1 MNALELLCPAGDMDC
16 LRAALRFGA
25 DAVYVGGPRLQLRAV
40 SAGFSMDELAQA
52 ARETHALGRRL
63 YVTVNAFPA
72 NDELE
77 ALGDYA
83 QGLFALGVDAA
94 IVADLGAVAVM
105 RRAAP
110 KLPIHISTQAN
121 CLNWAAAT
129 AWYELGASRVVLG
142 REMTLEQIAQLRAH
156 TPAALELEAFV
167 HGAMC
172 MAWSGRCMI
181 SAYLTGRS
189 ANRGDC
195 TQSCRWRY
203 RLVEEKRPGEF
214 FPVEEDERGTTIL
227 SSHDL
232 NCLDFLDRI
241 AAAGITSFKIEGR
254 MKSPYYVA
262 TVANAYRQRLDG
274 LANGP
279 ASPETLAL
287 LQREL
292 HAVSHRAYAS
302 GFYFGEMKRHAPDDG
317 VYRQDCVFVGTV
329 MRRLDGGRVRVQLR
343 NPIRR
348 GDVLEAL
355 SPGSLGRALTVE
367 SLAAP
372 DGEPLEMVVEPM
384 TLFDMDAPPE
394 LKPGDLLRRRVKSA
408 ADRFCR
414 PAAVHNSIP

>member
-1 MNALELLCPAGDMDC
+1 MDC

-25 DAVYVGGPRLQLRAV
+25 DAVYVGGPRLQLRAAN
-40 SAGFSMDELAQA
+40 AGFSMGELARA
-52 ARETHALGRRL
+52 VKETHALGRRL
-63 YVTVNAFPA
+63 YVTVNAFPT

-105 RRAAP
+105 RKAAP
-110 KLPIHISTQAN
+110 NLPIHISTQAN

-129 AWYELGASRVVLG
+129 AWYELGATRVVLA
-142 REMTLEQIAQLRAH
+142 REMTLEQIGQLRSH

-189 ANRGDC
+189 ANRGGC

-203 RLVEEKRPGEF
+203 HLVEEKRPGEF
-214 FPVEEDERGTTIL
+214 FPVEEDDRGTTIL

-232 NCLDFLDRI
+232 NCLDFLDQI
-241 AAAGITSFKIEGR
+241 AAAGVTSFKIEGR

-262 TVANAYRQRLDG
+262 TVTNAYRQRLDG

-279 ASPETLAL
+279 ASSEFLAL

-292 HAVSHRAYAS
+292 DAVSHRTYAS
-302 GFYFGEMKRHAPDDG
+302 GFYFGQMRRHAPDDG
-317 VYRQDCVFVGTV
+317 VYRQDCVFAGVV
-329 MRRLDGGRVRVQLR
+329 MERLDSGRVRIQLR
-343 NPIRR
+343 NPIHRS
-348 GDVLEAL
+348 DVLEVL
-355 SPGSLGRALTVE
+355 SPGSLGRTLLAEGLTT
-367 SLAAP
+367 P
-372 DGEPLEMVVEPM
+372 DGRALAQVVEPM
-384 TLFDMDAPPE
+384 VLFDMDAPPE
-394 LKPGDLLRRRVKSA
+394 LAAGDMLRKRL
-408 ADRFCR
+408 
-414 PAAVHNSIP
+414 

>member
-1 MNALELLCPAGDMDC
+1 MTALELLSPAGDMDC

-25 DAVYVGGPRLQLRAV
+25 DAVYVGGPRLQLRAAN
-40 SAGFSMDELAQA
+40 AGFSMDDLALA
-52 ARETHALGRRL
+52 VKETHALGRRL

-72 NDELE
+72 NDELD

-110 KLPIHISTQAN
+110 GLPIHISTQAN

-142 REMTLEQIAQLRAH
+142 REMTLEQIGQLRAKV
-156 TPAALELEAFV
+156 PAALELEAFV

-189 ANRGDC
+189 ANRGGC

-203 RLVEEKRPGEF
+203 HLMEEKRPGEF
-214 FPVEEDERGTTIL
+214 FPVEEDDRGTTIL

-232 NCLDFLDRI
+232 NCLDFLDQI
-241 AAAGITSFKIEGR
+241 AAAGVTSFKMEGR

-262 TVANAYRQRLDG
+262 TVTNAYRQRLDG
-274 LANGP
+274 LANGT
-279 ASPETLAL
+279 ASSEFLAL

-292 HAVSHRAYAS
+292 NAVSHRTYAS
-302 GFYFGEMKRHAPDDG
+302 GFYFGQMRRHAPDDG
-317 VYRQDCVFVGTV
+317 VYRQDCVFAGVV
-329 MRRLDGGRVRVQLR
+329 RERLDGGRVRVQLR

-348 GDVLEAL
+348 GDVLEIL
-355 SPGSLGRALTVE
+355 SPGSLGRTLVAEGLTT
-367 SLAAP
+367 P
-372 DGEPLEMVVEPM
+372 DGRALAQVVEPM
-384 TLFDMDAPPE
+384 VLFDMDAPPE
-394 LKPGDLLRRRVKSA
+394 LADGDMLRKR
-408 ADRFCR
+408 
-414 PAAVHNSIP
+414 I

>member
-1 MNALELLCPAGDMDC
+1 MTPLELLCPAGDMEC

-25 DAVYVGGPRLQLRAV
+25 DAVYVGGPQLQLRAAN
-40 SAGFSMDELAQA
+40 AGFSMDALAQA
-52 ARETHALGRRL
+52 VKETHALGRRL
-63 YVTVNAFPA
+63 YVTVNAFPT

-105 RRAAP
+105 RKAAP
-110 KLPIHISTQAN
+110 NLPIHISTQAN

-129 AWYELGASRVVLG
+129 AWYELGASRVVLA
-142 REMTLEQIAQLRAH
+142 REMTLEQIGQLRSH

-189 ANRGDC
+189 ANRGGC

-203 RLVEEKRPGEF
+203 HLVEEKRPGEF
-214 FPVEEDERGTTIL
+214 FPVEEDDRGTTIL
-227 SSHDL
+227 SSQDL
-232 NCLDFLDRI
+232 NCLDFLEQI
-241 AAAGITSFKIEGR
+241 AAAGVTSFKIEGR

-262 TVANAYRQRLDG
+262 TVTNAYRQRLDG

-279 ASPETLAL
+279 ASSEFLAL

-292 HAVSHRAYAS
+292 DAVSHRTYAS
-302 GFYFGEMKRHAPDDG
+302 GFYFGQMRRHAPDDG
-317 VYRQDCVFVGTV
+317 VYRQDCVFAGVV
-329 MRRLDGGRVRVQLR
+329 MERLDSGRVRIQLR
-343 NPIRR
+343 NPIHR
-348 GDVLEAL
+348 GDVLEVL
-355 SPGSLGRALTVE
+355 SPGSLGRTLLAEGLTT
-367 SLAAP
+367 P
-372 DGEPLEMVVEPM
+372 DGRALAQVVEPM
-384 TLFDMDAPPE
+384 VLFDMDAPPE
-394 LKPGDLLRRRVKSA
+394 LAAGDMLRKRL
-408 ADRFCR
+408 
-414 PAAVHNSIP
+414 

>member
-1 MNALELLCPAGDMDC
+1 MTPLELLCPAGDMEC

-25 DAVYVGGPRLQLRAV
+25 DAVYVGGPQLQLRAAN
-40 SAGFSMDELAQA
+40 AGFSMDALAQA
-52 ARETHALGRRL
+52 VKETHVLGRRL
-63 YVTVNAFPA
+63 YVTVNAFPT

-105 RRAAP
+105 RKAAP
-110 KLPIHISTQAN
+110 NLPIHISTQAN

-129 AWYELGASRVVLG
+129 AWYELGASRVVLA
-142 REMTLEQIAQLRAH
+142 REMTLEQIGQLRAH

-189 ANRGDC
+189 ANRGGC

-203 RLVEEKRPGEF
+203 HLVEEKRPGEF
-214 FPVEEDERGTTIL
+214 FPVEEDDRGTTIL

-232 NCLDFLDRI
+232 NCLDFLDQI
-241 AAAGITSFKIEGR
+241 AAAGVTSFKIEGR

-262 TVANAYRQRLDG
+262 TVTNAYRQRLDG

-279 ASPETLAL
+279 ASSEFLAL

-292 HAVSHRAYAS
+292 DAVSHRTYAS
-302 GFYFGEMKRHAPDDG
+302 GFYFGQMRRHAPDDG
-317 VYRQDCVFVGTV
+317 VYRQDCVFAGVV
-329 MRRLDGGRVRVQLR
+329 MERLDSGRVRIQLR

-348 GDVLEAL
+348 GDVLEVL
-355 SPGSLGRALTVE
+355 SPGSLGRTL
-367 SLAAP
+367 LAEGLITP
-372 DGEPLEMVVEPM
+372 DGRALAQVVEPM
-384 TLFDMDAPPE
+384 VLFDMDAPPE
-394 LKPGDLLRRRVKSA
+394 LAAGDMLRKRL
-408 ADRFCR
+408 
-414 PAAVHNSIP
+414 

>member
-1 MNALELLCPAGDMDC
+1 MTPLELLCPAGDMEC

-25 DAVYVGGPRLQLRAV
+25 DAVYVGGPQLQLRAAN
-40 SAGFSMDELAQA
+40 AGFSMDALAQA
-52 ARETHALGRRL
+52 VKETHALGRRL
-63 YVTVNAFPA
+63 YVTVNAFPT

-105 RRAAP
+105 RKAAP
-110 KLPIHISTQAN
+110 NLPIHISTQAN

-129 AWYELGASRVVLG
+129 AWYELGASRVVLA
-142 REMTLEQIAQLRAH
+142 REMTLEQIGQLRAH

-189 ANRGDC
+189 ANRGGC

-203 RLVEEKRPGEF
+203 HLVEEKRPGEF
-214 FPVEEDERGTTIL
+214 FPVEEDDRGTTIL

-232 NCLDFLDRI
+232 NCLDFLDQI
-241 AAAGITSFKIEGR
+241 AATGVTSFKIEGR

-262 TVANAYRQRLDG
+262 TVTNAYRQRLDG

-279 ASPETLAL
+279 ASSEFLAL

-292 HAVSHRAYAS
+292 DAVSHRTYAS
-302 GFYFGEMKRHAPDDG
+302 GFYFGQMRRHAPDDG
-317 VYRQDCVFVGTV
+317 VYRQDCVFAGVV
-329 MRRLDGGRVRVQLR
+329 MERLDSGRVRIQLR
-343 NPIRR
+343 NPIHR
-348 GDVLEAL
+348 GDVLEVL
-355 SPGSLGRALTVE
+355 SPGSLGRTLLAEGLTT
-367 SLAAP
+367 P
-372 DGEPLEMVVEPM
+372 DGRALAQVVEPM
-384 TLFDMDAPPE
+384 VLFDMDAPPE
-394 LKPGDLLRRRVKSA
+394 LAAGDMLRKRL
-408 ADRFCR
+408 
-414 PAAVHNSIP
+414 

>member
-1 MNALELLCPAGDMDC
+1 MTPLELLCPAGDMDC

-25 DAVYVGGPRLQLRAV
+25 DAVYVGGPRLQLRAAN
-40 SAGFSMDELAQA
+40 AGFSMDELAQA
-52 ARETHALGRRL
+52 VKETHALGRRL
-63 YVTVNAFPA
+63 YVTVNAFPV

-105 RRAAP
+105 RKAAP
-110 KLPIHISTQAN
+110 GLPIHISTQAN

-129 AWYELGASRVVLG
+129 AWYELGASRVVLA
-142 REMTLEQIAQLRAH
+142 REMTLEQIGQLRTH

-189 ANRGDC
+189 ANRGGC

-203 RLVEEKRPGEF
+203 HLVEEKRPGEF
-214 FPVEEDERGTTIL
+214 FPVEEDDRGATIL

-241 AAAGITSFKIEGR
+241 AAAGVASFKIEGR

-262 TVANAYRQRLDG
+262 TVTNAYRQRLDG

-279 ASPETLAL
+279 ASPEFLAL

-292 HAVSHRAYAS
+292 NAVSHRTYSS
-302 GFYFGEMKRHAPDDG
+302 GFYFGQMRRHAPDDG
-317 VYRQDCVFVGTV
+317 VYRQDCVFTGVVTE
-329 MRRLDGGRVRVQLR
+329 RLGGGRVRVQLR

-348 GDVLEAL
+348 GDVLEVL
-355 SPGSLGRALTVE
+355 SPGSLGRALVAE
-367 SLAAP
+367 GLATP
-372 DGEPLEMVVEPM
+372 DGRALAQVVEPM
-384 TLFDMDAPPE
+384 VLFDMDAPSE
-394 LKPGDLLRRRVKSA
+394 LAVGDMLRKRL
-408 ADRFCR
+408 
-414 PAAVHNSIP
+414 